1 MMNKEGK
8 RVMTGHEGHLGME
21 ETASKNVEKYSK
33 GSERVKVSVAFQN
46 QLKAVFDD
54 YIKLKDAFVKED
66 SNNVIIESKR
76 LLDKLSKVEMKLVTD
91 KEAQKHWMSL
101 EKEIKIAAT
110 SILNT
115 AKIKRQRNNFKSL
128 SLGLTN
134 AIEVF
139 GINEKVYH
147 QFCPMADNN
156 NGAFWL
162 SKEKKVIN
170 PYFGSVMLN
179 CGEVKQVIE

>member
-1 MMNKEGK
+1 
-8 RVMTGHEGHLGME
+8 
-21 ETASKNVEKYSK
+21 
-33 GSERVKVSVAFQN
+33 
-46 QLKAVFDD
+46 
-54 YIKLKDAFVKED
+54 
-66 SNNVIIESKR
+66 
-76 LLDKLSKVEMKLVTD
+76 MKLVTD

-170 PYFGSVMLN
+170 PYFGSAMLN